1 MGFEINPYASCIA
14 NKIIDKKQFTIA
26 WYVDDMKISH
36 ANQDEVNQIIQDIE
50 RKFGKMSVTR
60 GHKHKFLG
68 VDINFKH
75 DCTVTVQMKDYL
87 QERMDESG
95 LNITHE
101 AATPTKGN
109 LFDVDSESPLLEGEE
124 FDTFQIIVAKLLY
137 VAIRARVKMLIPV
150 ALLCTRVTK
159 STKQD
164 QMKLKLV
171 WNI

>member
-50 RKFGKMSVTR
+50 RKFGKMSVTQ
-60 GHKHKFLG
+60 GHKHKFLV
-68 VDINFKH
+68 VDSNFKH

-101 AATPTKGN
+101 AATPAKEN
-109 LFDVDSESPLLEGEE
+109 LFDVDSESP
-124 FDTFQIIVAKLLY
+124 F
-137 VAIRARVKMLIPV
+137 
-150 ALLCTRVTK
+150 
-159 STKQD
+159 
-164 QMKLKLV
+164 
-171 WNI
+171 